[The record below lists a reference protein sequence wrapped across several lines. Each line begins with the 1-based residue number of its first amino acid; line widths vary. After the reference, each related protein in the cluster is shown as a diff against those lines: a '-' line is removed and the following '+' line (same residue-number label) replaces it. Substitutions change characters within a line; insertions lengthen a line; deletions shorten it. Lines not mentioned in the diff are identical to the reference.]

1 MGEEEGRIRRACE
14 AEGRGWSEA
23 QRCEKTRP
31 KGKGEPLENFTS
43 GNDRTKMT
51 FSPGLFWKQG
61 IG

>member
-1 MGEEEGRIRRACE
+1 MKQRGEAGQR
-14 AEGRGWSEA
+14 